1 MIRLFRSF
9 VTPAAIASI
18 AVAWAV
24 SVNVAICQDGR
35 LLSEGT
41 GEESDR
47 KPTSAQQSTPLVGS
61 WEKVV
66 FGGEGEVH
74 IAKTDKGGEVIDM
87 LAGDPLTGIR
97 WSGEFPK
104 ENYELKLQARRLEG
118 FDFFAAVTFP
128 VGREHCSFVLGGWG
142 GGLVG
147 ISSIDGNDASTN
159 QTTQYK
165 EFETNKWYTIRIR
178 VDDKAVRCWIDEDE
192 YAVIPRGENKLSIRF
207 EMDPCLPMGI
217 ANYMTRSE
225 LRNISMRRIGAA
237 AKQSAIQEA
246 KPAAKKEVPA
256 ADASET
262 PAAEGDQ

>member
-1 MIRLFRSF
+1 MTRLFRSF
-9 VTPAAIASI
+9 ATPVAIAAI

-24 SVNVAICQDGR
+24 SANVAVCQDGR
-35 LLSEGT
+35 LLT
-41 GEESDR
+41 ADTADQIDR
-47 KPTSAQQSTPLVGS
+47 NAAPPQDYKPLQGS

-74 IAKTDKGGEVIDM
+74 IAKTGEGGEVIDM

-97 WSGEFPK
+97 WSGKFPT

-159 QTTQYK
+159 QTTKYK

-192 YAVIPRGENKLSIRF
+192 YAAIPRGENELSIRL

-225 LRNISMRRIGAA
+225 LKDISLSRIGAA
-237 AKQSAIQEA
+237 AKPSPAKEA
-246 KPAAKKEVPA
+246 EPAVQDKA
-256 ADASET
+256 
-262 PAAEGDQ
+262 PAAEGAQSPAAEGGQ

>member
-1 MIRLFRSF
+1 MIRTFRSF
-9 VTPAAIASI
+9 TTPAAIATI

-24 SVNVAICQDGR
+24 SANIAVCQDGR
-35 LLSEGT
+35 ILSAET
-41 GEESDR
+41 SDNSNR
-47 KPTSAQQSTPLVGS
+47 KPAPPQDHKPLQGQ

-66 FGGEGEVH
+66 FGGEGAVH
-74 IAKTDKGGEVIDM
+74 ISKTDEGGEVIDM
-87 LAGDPLTGIR
+87 LAGDPITGIR
-97 WSGEFPK
+97 WSGKFPK

-128 VGREHCSFVLGGWG
+128 VGKEHCSFVLGGWG

-159 QTTQYK
+159 ETTKYK

-178 VDDKAVRCWIDEDE
+178 VDDKTVRCWIDEDE
-192 YAVIPRGENKLSIRF
+192 YAAIPRGENELSIRL

-225 LRNISMRRIGAA
+225 LKDISLGRIGDA
-237 AKQSAIQEA
+237 AKEA
-246 KPAAKKEVPA
+246 PVKSEDAAVKDATTA
-256 ADASET
+256 AEDRKS
-262 PAAEGDQ
+262 PAAEGGK